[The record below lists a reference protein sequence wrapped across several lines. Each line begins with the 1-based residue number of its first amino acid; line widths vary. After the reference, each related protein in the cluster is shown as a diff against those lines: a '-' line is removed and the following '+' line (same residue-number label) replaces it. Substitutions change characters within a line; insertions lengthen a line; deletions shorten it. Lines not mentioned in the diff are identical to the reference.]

1 MPEGPLGFPRIT
13 NIGPFTE
20 LEATQE
26 FERDIDRQRAPN
38 LFLDREIS
46 IIHDSYPG
54 GKGNYT
60 ESKRMVREEIEEYDG
75 NGPLDRLEH
84 ELDVFNRDEVVGIM
98 RYFYTADV
106 GRIVDVK
113 VDEEFQRMG
122 IATQLKNLEL
132 DHMEDNGVE
141 VVYTDVISEGGYRLA
156 KKTGFEP
163 IYKADHIDF
172 QESSL
177 TFSDDSKT
185 GVMFKYL

>member
-1 MPEGPLGFPRIT
+1 MPEGRFGFPRLT

-26 FERDIDRQRAPN
+26 FERDIEEHRPPN

-46 IIHDSYPG
+46 IIHSSYPDS
-54 GKGNYT
+54 KGT
-60 ESKRMVREEIEEYDG
+60 EVSAKLIVREQLEEPG
-75 NGPLDRLEH
+75 DRIIDKIEH
-84 ELDVFNRDEVVGIM
+84 EIDVFTRDEVVGVM
-98 RYFYTADV
+98 RYYYANDV
-106 GRIVDVK
+106 ARIIDVK
-113 VDEEFQRMG
+113 VDEDFQRMG
-122 IATQLKNLEL
+122 IATRLKNLEL
-132 DHMEDNGVE
+132 DHMEENGVE

-163 IYKADHIDF
+163 IYRADHIDF

-177 TFSDDSKT
+177 TFSDSSNT

>member
-1 MPEGPLGFPRIT
+1 MPEGPFGFPRVT

-26 FERDIDRQRAPN
+26 FERDIDQQRAPN

-60 ESKRMVREEIEEYDG
+60 ESKLIVREDIDEYDG

-84 ELDVFNRDEVVGIM
+84 ELDVFTRDEVVGVM

-122 IATQLKNLEL
+122 IATRLKNLEL
-132 DHMEDNGVE
+132 DYMEDNGVE

-156 KKTGFEP
+156 KKTDFEP

>member
-1 MPEGPLGFPRIT
+1 
-13 NIGPFTE
+13 
-20 LEATQE
+20 
-26 FERDIDRQRAPN
+26 
-38 LFLDREIS
+38 
-46 IIHDSYPG
+46 
-54 GKGNYT
+54 
-60 ESKRMVREEIEEYDG
+60 
-75 NGPLDRLEH
+75 
-84 ELDVFNRDEVVGIM
+84 M

-113 VDEEFQRMG
+113 VDEEFRRMG
-122 IATQLKNLEL
+122 IATRLKNLEL
-132 DHMEDNGVE
+132 DHMQDNGVE

-156 KKTGFEP
+156 KKTGFKP